1 MNRAFPL
8 SLAALCLLAGAGCVN
23 RGAQAQAARTN
34 ALISDPA
41 IPVTVM
47 TVNPTVV
54 DEVLEVSGS
63 MAANEDTAIASLAGG
78 KLVQVTI
85 SEGDSV
91 AAGQVV
97 ALLDTEDSR
106 KRVAQARASLD
117 AARSQVTLARNEA
130 AAAPLRSS
138 SAVRAAE
145 ARVRQSREVVAKLK
159 SGARTQERNQAA
171 IQVERADSDLKT
183 AKAAVDRARR
193 LYNEGAIAKADLEQ
207 IENRYDNAMAAYKA
221 ALEGQSL
228 ANNAV
233 REEDI
238 RIAQNDL
245 AAAEE
250 VLRIERTQKSLDAN
264 FRERVSSALAGVR
277 SAEQQL
283 ALAEKAVRD
292 GVVRSPISGRI
303 SSRPLQSGT
312 IIAPGTPV
320 ARVVATS
327 DLAFEPELTEAQVA
341 RIQPGMEVNVTVAAL
356 DGAQLTGRV
365 ETINPVASSVG
376 RLFKVRV
383 LIQETEGRLKPGMFG
398 KGFLVVGR
406 RENVYR
412 VPDRAVLRD
421 GMRAWVLVN
430 DGGKSVRRTLSVVR
444 SSGNEVIA
452 TGLKP
457 ADQVI
462 VRGQQGLLEG
472 AVLKTEASQPGDAP

>member
-1 MNRAFPL
+1 
-8 SLAALCLLAGAGCVN
+8 
-23 RGAQAQAARTN
+23 
-34 ALISDPA
+34 
-41 IPVTVM
+41 
-47 TVNPTVV
+47 
-54 DEVLEVSGS
+54 
-63 MAANEDTAIASLAGG
+63 
-78 KLVQVTI
+78 
-85 SEGDSV
+85 
-91 AAGQVV
+91 
-97 ALLDTEDSR
+97 
-106 KRVAQARASLD
+106 
-117 AARSQVTLARNEA
+117 
-130 AAAPLRSS
+130 
-138 SAVRAAE
+138 
-145 ARVRQSREVVAKLK
+145 
-159 SGARTQERNQAA
+159 
-171 IQVERADSDLKT
+171 
-183 AKAAVDRARR
+183 
-193 LYNEGAIAKADLEQ
+193 
-207 IENRYDNAMAAYKA
+207 
-221 ALEGQSL
+221 
-228 ANNAV
+228 
-233 REEDI
+233 
-238 RIAQNDL
+238 
-245 AAAEE
+245 
-250 VLRIERTQKSLDAN
+250 
-264 FRERVSSALAGVR
+264 
-277 SAEQQL
+277 
-283 ALAEKAVRD
+283 
-292 GVVRSPISGRI
+292 
-303 SSRPLQSGT
+303 
-312 IIAPGTPV
+312 V

-365 ETINPVASSVG
+365 ESINPVASSVG